1 MLRSRLR
8 GSTPHYDISA
18 EEEKENCNVHMVV
31 QHALHPM
38 NRVAGSDSMVFDYSL
53 LPGEVHTGC
62 KQMSEGRASQRNIST
77 DLVINLKSLVRSRL
91 KNHPGTLGAA

>member
-53 LPGEVHTGC
+53 LPGEVHTCHKSKEFGSIPA
-62 KQMSEGRASQRNIST
+62 KKSSRNPGGGLMSETEPISLLT
-77 DLVINLKSLVRSRL
+77 
-91 KNHPGTLGAA
+91 